1 MTETEIIKEKKRNIY
16 SSFFSEDYVSKFLFK
31 SILHHVISLEI
42 YENNRLNGISFE
54 TICANI
60 PKSIGSRSS
69 IQSILNEALEKN
81 ISALKKT
88 DEDNRRQ
95 AFEKA
100 QAAAQTIGKLSQR
113 VDTLKADIDSL
124 HGRAVKN
131 EAALARSKDATAQAE
146 RQIKTLTRE
155 RDALEAERSNM
166 SNALDGVVRQLA
178 TLREERDALAAKL
191 NNRKGG

>member
-81 ISALKKT
+81 IFTKEQSKT
-88 DEDNRRQ
+88 DKRIKNYYLSNNFFNKINSWLQKEGSY
-95 AFEKA
+95 FS
-100 QAAAQTIGKLSQR
+100 KLSPR
-113 VDTLKADIDSL
+113 
-124 HGRAVKN
+124 N
-131 EAALARSKDATAQAE
+131 
-146 RQIKTLTRE
+146 
-155 RDALEAERSNM
+155 
-166 SNALDGVVRQLA
+166 
-178 TLREERDALAAKL
+178 
-191 NNRKGG
+191 

>member
-42 YENNRLNGISFE
+42 YENNRLSGISFE

-81 ISALKKT
+81 IFVKEQSKSDKRIK
-88 DEDNRRQ
+88 NYY
-95 AFEKA
+95 
-100 QAAAQTIGKLSQR
+100 LSNSFLDMINTWLR
-113 VDTLKADIDSL
+113 KEGSFFSKMSL
-124 HGRAVKN
+124 EN
-131 EAALARSKDATAQAE
+131 
-146 RQIKTLTRE
+146 
-155 RDALEAERSNM
+155 
-166 SNALDGVVRQLA
+166 
-178 TLREERDALAAKL
+178 
-191 NNRKGG
+191 

>member
-42 YENNRLNGISFE
+42 YENNRSNGISFE

-81 ISALKKT
+81 IFTKEQSKT
-88 DEDNRRQ
+88 DKRIKNYYLSNNFFNMINSWLQKEGTYFN
-95 AFEKA
+95 
-100 QAAAQTIGKLSQR
+100 KLSPR
-113 VDTLKADIDSL
+113 
-124 HGRAVKN
+124 N
-131 EAALARSKDATAQAE
+131 
-146 RQIKTLTRE
+146 
-155 RDALEAERSNM
+155 
-166 SNALDGVVRQLA
+166 
-178 TLREERDALAAKL
+178 
-191 NNRKGG
+191 

>member
-1 MTETEIIKEKKRNIY
+1 MTVTEIIKEKKRNIY

-81 ISALKKT
+81 IFVKEQSKT
-88 DEDNRRQ
+88 DKRIKNYYLSNNFFNMINSWLQKEGS
-95 AFEKA
+95 FFS
-100 QAAAQTIGKLSQR
+100 KLS
-113 VDTLKADIDSL
+113 
-124 HGRAVKN
+124 
-131 EAALARSKDATAQAE
+131 
-146 RQIKTLTRE
+146 
-155 RDALEAERSNM
+155 LEN
-166 SNALDGVVRQLA
+166 
-178 TLREERDALAAKL
+178 
-191 NNRKGG
+191 

>member
-42 YENNRLNGISFE
+42 YENNKLNGIWFE

-81 ISALKKT
+81 IFVKEQS
-88 DEDNRRQ
+88 
-95 AFEKA
+95 KA
-100 QAAAQTIGKLSQR
+100 DKRIKNYYLSNNFFNMINSWLQKEGSFFSKLS
-113 VDTLKADIDSL
+113 
-124 HGRAVKN
+124 
-131 EAALARSKDATAQAE
+131 
-146 RQIKTLTRE
+146 
-155 RDALEAERSNM
+155 LEN
-166 SNALDGVVRQLA
+166 
-178 TLREERDALAAKL
+178 
-191 NNRKGG
+191 

>member
-42 YENNRLNGISFE
+42 YENNRSNGISFE

-81 ISALKKT
+81 IFVKVQSKSDKRIKNYYLSNNFFDMINTWLKKEST
-88 DEDNRRQ
+88 YFN
-95 AFEKA
+95 
-100 QAAAQTIGKLSQR
+100 KL
-113 VDTLKADIDSL
+113 V
-124 HGRAVKN
+124 
-131 EAALARSKDATAQAE
+131 
-146 RQIKTLTRE
+146 
-155 RDALEAERSNM
+155 
-166 SNALDGVVRQLA
+166 
-178 TLREERDALAAKL
+178 
-191 NNRKGG
+191 

>member
-81 ISALKKT
+81 IFTKEQSNT
-88 DEDNRRQ
+88 DKRIKNYYLSNNFFNKINSWLQKEGSY
-95 AFEKA
+95 FS
-100 QAAAQTIGKLSQR
+100 KLSPR
-113 VDTLKADIDSL
+113 
-124 HGRAVKN
+124 N
-131 EAALARSKDATAQAE
+131 
-146 RQIKTLTRE
+146 
-155 RDALEAERSNM
+155 
-166 SNALDGVVRQLA
+166 
-178 TLREERDALAAKL
+178 
-191 NNRKGG
+191 

>member
-54 TICANI
+54 AICSNI

-81 ISALKKT
+81 IFTKQQSKT
-88 DEDNRRQ
+88 DKRIKNYYLSNNFFNMINSWLQKEGSY
-95 AFEKA
+95 FS
-100 QAAAQTIGKLSQR
+100 KLSPR
-113 VDTLKADIDSL
+113 
-124 HGRAVKN
+124 N
-131 EAALARSKDATAQAE
+131 
-146 RQIKTLTRE
+146 
-155 RDALEAERSNM
+155 
-166 SNALDGVVRQLA
+166 
-178 TLREERDALAAKL
+178 
-191 NNRKGG
+191 